1 MEEDYFSN
9 YTDYEYDVD
18 DDCFFN
24 FSDYGNSAE
33 PRSWGCFYWD
43 ELLPALVV
51 YSLTLLL
58 GVVGNVLIVF
68 TTCRYRRMKTP
79 TNVFLSSLACADL
92 LLIII
97 CIPVKV
103 AKLFSYTWEMGFFL
117 CKSVHYLQ
125 NMVAICS
132 VLTLTAISVERYYA
146 IVHPMKAKYICTISQ
161 AKKIIL
167 STWVASVLLAMPTL
181 HIQVHMEVGHY
192 FKAYYCSL
200 DYDNRPHLQL
210 YMVYMLFL
218 IFIIP
223 TTVML
228 VTYSTICWEIR
239 QVMKQRHHMVIKMLV
254 LIVVV
259 FVVCWAP
266 ILILDVLTAFQVL
279 EEYSTGFLKHVRT
292 TFHLMSYF
300 NSCVNPIIYGFM
312 SKNFRES
319 FQKALSRCCRQHLR
333 RQLSV
338 SQSRGTSI
346 RFRDRSTVVTQIT
359 SN

>member
-1 MEEDYFSN
+1 
-9 YTDYEYDVD
+9 
-18 DDCFFN
+18 
-24 FSDYGNSAE
+24 
-33 PRSWGCFYWD
+33 
-43 ELLPALVV
+43 
-51 YSLTLLL
+51 
-58 GVVGNVLIVF
+58 
-68 TTCRYRRMKTP
+68 
-79 TNVFLSSLACADL
+79 
-92 LLIII
+92 
-97 CIPVKV
+97 
-103 AKLFSYTWEMGFFL
+103 
-117 CKSVHYLQ
+117 
-125 NMVAICS
+125 
-132 VLTLTAISVERYYA
+132 
-146 IVHPMKAKYICTISQ
+146 
-161 AKKIIL
+161 
-167 STWVASVLLAMPTL
+167 
-181 HIQVHMEVGHY
+181 
-192 FKAYYCSL
+192 
-200 DYDNRPHLQL
+200 
-210 YMVYMLFL
+210 
-218 IFIIP
+218 
-223 TTVML
+223 
-228 VTYSTICWEIR
+228 
-239 QVMKQRHHMVIKMLV
+239 MLV

>member
-1 MEEDYFSN
+1 
-9 YTDYEYDVD
+9 
-18 DDCFFN
+18 
-24 FSDYGNSAE
+24 
-33 PRSWGCFYWD
+33 
-43 ELLPALVV
+43 
-51 YSLTLLL
+51 
-58 GVVGNVLIVF
+58 
-68 TTCRYRRMKTP
+68 
-79 TNVFLSSLACADL
+79 
-92 LLIII
+92 
-97 CIPVKV
+97 
-103 AKLFSYTWEMGFFL
+103 
-117 CKSVHYLQ
+117 
-125 NMVAICS
+125 
-132 VLTLTAISVERYYA
+132 
-146 IVHPMKAKYICTISQ
+146 MKAKYICTISQ

-223 TTVML
+223 TSVML

-239 QVMKQRHHMVIKMLV
+239 QVMKQRHHMVSGQAILRPENIPLASKPQNGNTTTILPPQDDKGSNVRQVIKMLV